1 MSFTKTHVLAGLAVA
16 GLATAGAV
24 ALGTNAFADPTA
36 TPTAAPTTSTTA
48 QPGQN
53 KAKGAQDGTQRGPKG
68 QSADTAVTGDE
79 AKKVMDAV
87 VAKNAGVTISEV
99 RKDPDGS
106 YDALGTKADGTTKV
120 FYDVSADL
128 GTITENAGG
137 QGGPG
142 GHGGKGGPGGASQD
156 TPVTGDEATKVKDAV
171 VAKNA
176 GVTISDV
183 RKDPDGSYDALGTKA
198 DGTKV
203 MYDVSTDLQTITEGG
218 RR

>member
-36 TPTAAPTTSTTA
+36 TPTTAPTTSTTA

-79 AKKVMDAV
+79 AKKVTDAV

-106 YDALGTKADGTTKV
+106 YDALGTKADGTKV

-176 GVTISDV
+176 GVTISEV

-218 RR
+218 QR